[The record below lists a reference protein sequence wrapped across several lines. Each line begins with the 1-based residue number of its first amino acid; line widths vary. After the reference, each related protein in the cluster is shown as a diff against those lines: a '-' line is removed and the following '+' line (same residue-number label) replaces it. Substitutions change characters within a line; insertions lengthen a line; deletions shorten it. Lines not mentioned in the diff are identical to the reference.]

1 MTIEPPNRVP
11 MPRTLVLSF
20 MAGLSMA
27 AGYSPRCYVDELLS
41 TLGIVRPE
49 ERA

>member
-1 MTIEPPNRVP
+1 MIIEPPTRMP
-11 MPRTLVLSF
+11 MPRVLVLSF

-27 AGYSPRCYVDELLS
+27 AGLSCRLYVEELEY
-41 TLGIVRPE
+41 TLGIVGAQ

>member
-1 MTIEPPNRVP
+1 MTIEPPTRMP
-11 MPRTLVLSF
+11 MPRVLVLSF

-41 TLGIVRPE
+41 TLAIVGSQ